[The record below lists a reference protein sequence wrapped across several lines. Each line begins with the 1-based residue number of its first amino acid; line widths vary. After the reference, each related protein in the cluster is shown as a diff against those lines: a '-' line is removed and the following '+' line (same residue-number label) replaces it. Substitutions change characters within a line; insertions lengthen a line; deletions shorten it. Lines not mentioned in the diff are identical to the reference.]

1 MSEEKLYILVVD
13 DDAISNFV
21 TVRHLKQFQALGHI
35 QDFTNP
41 VEALCFLQS
50 ENEASKKLPDFI
62 LLDINMPQLDGWS
75 FLDKMHELKIS
86 TPQVFMLTSSIYP
99 EDSER
104 SKNYK
109 LVSGFIVKPLDRIK
123 IQTHLDIV

>member
-41 VEALCFLQS
+41 LEALSFLQA

-75 FLDKMHELKIS
+75 FLDKMHELKINS
-86 TPQVFMLTSSIYP
+86 PQVFMLTSSIYP

-109 LVSGFIVKPLDRIK
+109 LVSGFIVKPLDRNK

>member
-13 DDAISNFV
+13 DDSISNFV

-35 QDFTNP
+35 QDFINP
-41 VEALCFLQS
+41 LEALNFLQT
-50 ENEASKKLPDFI
+50 EKDQDKRLPDYI

-75 FLDKMHELKIS
+75 FLDKMHDMAIT
-86 TPQVFMLTSSIYP
+86 TPKVFMLTSSIYP

-104 SKNYK
+104 SKNYT
-109 LVSGFIVKPLDRIK
+109 LVSGFIVKPLDRTK
-123 IQTHLDIV
+123 IQTHLSIT

>member
-21 TVRHLKQFQALGHI
+21 TVRHLKQFQSLGQI
-35 QDFTNP
+35 KDFINP
-41 VEALCFLQS
+41 LEALSFLQA
-50 ENEASKKLPDFI
+50 ENEASNKLPDYI

-75 FLDKMHELKIS
+75 FLDKMHDIKVS
-86 TPQVFMLTSSIYP
+86 SPKVFMLTSSIYP

-104 SKNYK
+104 SKNYN
-109 LVSGFIVKPLDRIK
+109 LVSGFIVKPLDRNK
-123 IQTHLDIV
+123 IQTHLNIT